1 MRPAWGRR
9 GRNDDDLFDAEEA
22 FLTSTTREIV
32 PIVAVDERAIGNGK
46 PGTVTRRLLKAF
58 RDFARAG

>member
-1 MRPAWGRR
+1 MRRHVLR
-9 GRNDDDLFDAEEA
+9 DDDLFDAEEA

-58 RDFARAG
+58 RDFARRQVD